1 MNQFL
6 KIGKIISMFLLTF
19 HLLFAQKV
27 EAQTVSCNGY
37 NPWVATQTYN
47 TETVFLNNVLYQSA
61 WNNLNANPST
71 NSGSGQPWHVVG
83 TCAQPITPASASCA
97 NISQWSSA
105 TAYSGS
111 AQVTWNGYK
120 YTANFW
126 TQGIQPDINS
136 DNSWHLVSACSSPAS
151 LSITGSL
158 SNFTAY
164 VGSFSASQ
172 SFTVTGSNL
181 STNVVTITAPAHFE
195 ISTNQTTGYTSS
207 LQLTPTSGALS
218 VPIYVEYSPSTLGND
233 NGNIV
238 ISSTGVTTQ
247 NVAVTGTA
255 QAIWLASGDY
265 IYNANTGN
273 VAIGSYTLPLTAK
286 LTVNGT
292 VKSTGLQLTP
302 NAGYGKVL
310 TSDSSGNGSWKTV
323 DLSNSWKLAGN
334 SNTDLTSFIGTTVAQ
349 PIIFKTNNVEAMRIA
364 SGGGITVGTY
374 TTPPTCSLAVNGT
387 VSIGDGYVPA
397 GYQLSVNGTIL
408 ATEIAVKLRTKWPDY
423 VFAKGYKLMSL
434 GEVEKY
440 IKEHKH
446 LPGFPASSD
455 VESEGMKVG
464 EVNTVMVEK
473 IEELT
478 LHAIQQQ
485 KLIDSL
491 LKLVEEQN
499 TRLEK
504 LEKSK

>member
-1 MNQFL
+1 MRKL
-6 KIGKIISMFLLTF
+6 KFSLLVLGCMISSLYSYGQT
-19 HLLFAQKV
+19 
-27 EAQTVSCNGY
+27 TVSCNGY
-37 NPWVATQTYN
+37 NPWIATQTYTN
-47 TETVFLNNVLYQSA
+47 QTVFLNGMLYQSQ
-61 WNNLNANPST
+61 WYNLNQSPAT
-71 NSGSGQPWHVVG
+71 NVGSGLPWQLIG
-83 TCAQPITPASASCA
+83 TCATPIVPASTSCA
-97 NISQWSSA
+97 NIAQWSSS
-105 TAYSGS
+105 TAYNGG
-111 AQVTWNGYK
+111 AQVSWNGYL
-120 YTANFW
+120 YTASFW
-126 TQGIQPDINS
+126 TQGTQPDVNGN
-136 DNSWHLVSACSSPAS
+136 NSWQLVALCQSPAS
-151 LSITGSL
+151 LSISGTL
-158 SNFTAY
+158 NNFTAY
-164 VGSFSASQ
+164 VGSFSTSQ
-172 SFTVTGSNL
+172 SFTLTGANL
-181 STNVVTITAPAHFE
+181 TGNVTITAPTHFE
-195 ISTNQTTGYTSS
+195 ISTSQTTGYTSS

-218 VPIYVEYSPSTLGND
+218 TTIYVEYSPSTLGND